1 VDETTR
7 TDETLQEIPASETQQ
22 ANIADLFDLLRHPL
36 DIRSLALSGLFIL
49 ALLYTLYFARAV
61 FLPIVLALLFSFLLR
76 SVVSGLR
83 KFYIPDALGAALVLV
98 AMGGIVGV
106 GFYQLSDPA
115 AAWVAHMPQDLR
127 HIERKLHS
135 VKQSVEK
142 VSKATEQ
149 LENLTTIDQNK
160 QQPVV
165 TVESKRTGLADIFL
179 NTTVGLLTSATVMFI
194 LLYFL
199 LASGDLFLLKLVR
212 VLPSLADKK
221 IAVTIVRQIQED
233 ISHYLS
239 TITIINI
246 GLGITVGLAMFCLGM
261 PNAVLWGVMAGALN
275 FIPYLGAL
283 VSTVVLTFVALLSFE
298 DLGRVM
304 VVPLV
309 FVGLTSFEGLVIT
322 PTTVGRRLTLNP
334 VVIFVWLTFWGWMW
348 GIAGT
353 LLAVPLLATL
363 KILCDYIKPLAPIGE
378 FLSR

>member
-1 VDETTR
+1 
-7 TDETLQEIPASETQQ
+7 
-22 ANIADLFDLLRHPL
+22 
-36 DIRSLALSGLFIL
+36 
-49 ALLYTLYFARAV
+49 
-61 FLPIVLALLFSFLLR
+61 
-76 SVVSGLR
+76 
-83 KFYIPDALGAALVLV
+83 
-98 AMGGIVGV
+98 
-106 GFYQLSDPA
+106 
-115 AAWVAHMPQDLR
+115 
-127 HIERKLHS
+127 
-135 VKQSVEK
+135 VEK

-149 LENLTTIDQNK
+149 LEKLTTLDQDK
-160 QQPVV
+160 RQPVV

-239 TITIINI
+239 TITVINI
-246 GLGITVGLAMFCLGM
+246 GLGIAVGLAMFCLGM
-261 PNAVLWGVMAGALN
+261 PNPVLWGVMAGALN

-283 VSTVVLTFVALLSFE
+283 VSIVVLTFVAILSFE
-298 DLGRVM
+298 DLGRAI

-309 FVGLTSFEGLVIT
+309 FVSLTSFEGLLIT
-322 PTTVGRRLTLNP
+322 PTAVGRRLTLNP

-363 KILCDYIKPLAPIGE
+363 KILCDYIKPLTPIGE